1 LLNVN
6 HAVSGVVAT
15 VRLCGVRSKST
26 MRCSM
31 HEIAVCMQLM
41 MELFGRLYEG
51 KGLTMAFARA
61 KKREP
66 LGEAGLFEY
75 AVGALARRMRTERD
89 LRQLM
94 KARTEAG
101 EAGLRAI
108 DAVIV
113 RLKELNYLS
122 DTRFAEDY
130 TRVRKEHEKFGRR
143 RVQQD
148 LMQKGVK
155 RELVASTL
163 ETAYEDV
170 DEVALA
176 RQYIARKRMKQP
188 SGENKQKETVRAM
201 NRLMRAGFSSRAI
214 FKVLREWE
222 VEVEEVDLEDG
233 DS

>member
-1 LLNVN
+1 
-6 HAVSGVVAT
+6 
-15 VRLCGVRSKST
+15 
-26 MRCSM
+26 
-31 HEIAVCMQLM
+31 
-41 MELFGRLYEG
+41 
-51 KGLTMAFARA
+51 MAFARA

-75 AVGALARRMRTERD
+75 AVGSLARRMRTERD
-89 LRQLM
+89 LRRLM
-94 KARTEAG
+94 KLRAEEG
-101 EAGLRAI
+101 EVGARAI
-108 DAVIV
+108 DAVVV

-148 LMQKGVK
+148 LMQKGVGK
-155 RELVASTL
+155 ELVASTL

-188 SGENKQKETVRAM
+188 SGEKAQKETVRTM
-201 NRLMRAGFSSRAI
+201 NRLLRAGFSSRAVY
-214 FKVLREWE
+214 KVLREWQLP
-222 VEVEEVDLEDG
+222 EEAIDGMEAGAADAEAFAEPEEERGG
-233 DS
+233 DSDTYSRQNEEEE